1 MDDEIVTLNG
11 VPVAHMSSSQW
22 MEKMTS
28 SLRAGSLT
36 MDVRRYGNKG
46 ERRSHKKR
54 WLCVYFSQPFRKACD
69 ILTLTFRAQTV
80 PQLPSELM
88 AGCFH

>member
-46 ERRSHKKR
+46 ESRSHK
-54 WLCVYFSQPFRKACD
+54 
-69 ILTLTFRAQTV
+69 
-80 PQLPSELM
+80 EMLM
-88 AGCFH
+88 YLFFPAFLERLAMF